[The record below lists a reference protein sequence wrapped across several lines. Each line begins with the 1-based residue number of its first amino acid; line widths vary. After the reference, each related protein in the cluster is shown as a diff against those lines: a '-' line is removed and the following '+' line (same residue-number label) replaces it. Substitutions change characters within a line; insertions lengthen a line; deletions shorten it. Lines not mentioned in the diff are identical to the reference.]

1 MRPMLERLFGVR
13 AAGSTLGRE
22 VVGGVTT
29 FLTMAY
35 ILAVNPVFLT
45 AAGMPLA
52 GAIAATAVAAAVATL
67 AMALLANYPIALAPG
82 MGMNAF
88 FAYSI
93 CLGGKVPWPT
103 ALGLVFWSGLAFLA
117 LTVTGV
123 RRLLVRAVPPVIQL
137 AGAVGIGLFIAFI
150 GLQHGGLLRADP
162 NTLVALGDLHSTTA
176 LLTLGGL
183 AVTLALLAAGV
194 RTAIFWGLLAT
205 LGAAL
210 ATGAVHA
217 PARLLAMPALALPG
231 AAIDLGG
238 ALRLQ
243 YLPLGLV
250 ILFFAL
256 FDTLGTL
263 MGLARMA
270 GLTGL
275 AGSVVPA
282 APPVRP
288 ESPAGPAGQQEPP
301 AATARQGELPRL
313 ERALAA
319 DALGMVSGALCGTS
333 PVTSYIES
341 GAGIGVGART
351 GLASVVTAALLL
363 ASLAFMPLIAMV
375 GQTSAG
381 GGNPVTAPALILVG
395 TLMVRAVREID
406 WSDLTEAAPAFFTAI
421 LMPLTFN
428 ISHGLAAGIVVYV
441 LVKLAARRGREVHW
455 LMYVLAVLLVLRYT
469 LLPA

>member
-1 MRPMLERLFGVR
+1 MLERLFKVR
-13 AAGSTLGRE
+13 ASGSTPGRE
-22 VVGGVTT
+22 VLGGVTT

-52 GAIAATAVAAAVATL
+52 GAIAATAVAAALGTL
-67 AMALLANYPIALAPG
+67 LMALLANYPIALAPG

-93 CLGGKVPWPT
+93 CIGAKVPWPT

-117 LTVTGV
+117 LTVSGA
-123 RRLLVRAVPPVIQL
+123 RRVLVRAVPRVIQL

-150 GLQHGGLLRADP
+150 GLQHGGLLRADR
-162 NTLVALGDLHSTTA
+162 NTLVALGDLHSTPA
-176 LLTLGGL
+176 LLTLCGL
-183 AVTLALLAAGV
+183 AVSLGLLAAGV
-194 RTAIFWGLLAT
+194 RTAIFWGLAAT
-205 LGAAL
+205 LAAAL
-210 ATGAVHA
+210 AAGVVQA
-217 PARLLAMPALALPG
+217 PARLLAVPALALPG
-231 AAIDLGG
+231 SAIDLAG
-238 ALRLQ
+238 ALRLE

-263 MGLARMA
+263 MGLAHQA
-270 GLTGL
+270 GLL
-275 AGSVVPA
+275 
-282 APPVRP
+282 RD
-288 ESPAGPAGQQEPP
+288 
-301 AATARQGELPRL
+301 GELPRI

-319 DALGMVSGALCGTS
+319 DALGMVGGALCGTS

-351 GLASVVTAALLL
+351 GLASLVTAGLLL
-363 ASLAFMPLIAMV
+363 ASLAFAPLV
-375 GQTSAG
+375 GLMGQAVAG

-395 TLMVRAVREID
+395 TIMVRAVREID
-406 WSDLTEAAPAFFTAI
+406 WSDATEAAPAFFTAI

-428 ISHGLAAGIVVYV
+428 ISHGLAAGIVVYA

-455 LMYVLAVLLVLRYT
+455 LMYVLAVLFVLRYA
-469 LLPA
+469 LLPS

>member
-1 MRPMLERLFGVR
+1 MLERLFKVR
-13 AAGSTLGRE
+13 AAGSTPGRE
-22 VVGGVTT
+22 VLGGVTT

-35 ILAVNPVFLT
+35 ILAVNPVFLV
-45 AAGMPLA
+45 AAGMPLG
-52 GAIAATAVAAAVATL
+52 GAIAATAVAAALATL
-67 AMALLANYPIALAPG
+67 LMALLANYPIALAPG

-88 FAYSI
+88 FAYGI
-93 CLGGKVPWPT
+93 CIGAKVPWPT

-117 LTVTGV
+117 LTLTGM
-123 RRLLVRAVPPVIQL
+123 RRVLVRAVPPVIQL
-137 AGAVGIGLFIAFI
+137 AGAAGIGFFIAFI

-162 NTLVALGDLHSTTA
+162 NTLVGLGDLRSTPA

-183 AVTLALLAAGV
+183 AVSLALLAAGV

-210 ATGAVHA
+210 ASGAVQA
-217 PARLLAMPALALPG
+217 PARLLAVPDLALPG
-231 AAIDLGG
+231 FAIDLAG
-238 ALRLQ
+238 ALRLE
-243 YLPLGLV
+243 YLPLVLV

-263 MGLARMA
+263 MGLAHQA
-270 GLTGL
+270 GLL
-275 AGSVVPA
+275 
-282 APPVRP
+282 RD
-288 ESPAGPAGQQEPP
+288 
-301 AATARQGELPRL
+301 GELPRI

-319 DALGMVSGALCGTS
+319 DALGMVGGALCGTS

-351 GLASVVTAALLL
+351 GLASLTTAGLLL
-363 ASLAFMPLIAMV
+363 ASLPFAPLVGLV
-375 GQTSAG
+375 GQATAG
-381 GGNPVTAPALILVG
+381 GANPVTAPALIVVG
-395 TLMVRAVREID
+395 TIMVRAVREID

-441 LVKLAARRGREVHW
+441 LVKVAARRGREVHW
-455 LMYVLAVLLVLRYT
+455 LMAVLAVLIVLRYA
-469 LLPA
+469 LLPG

>member
-1 MRPMLERLFGVR
+1 VIERLFKVR
-13 AAGSTLGRE
+13 EAGSTPGRE
-22 VVGGVTT
+22 VLGGVTT

-45 AAGMPLA
+45 AAGMPLD
-52 GAIAATAVAAAVATL
+52 GAIAATAVAAALATL

-93 CLGGKVPWPT
+93 CIGAKVPWPT
-103 ALGLVFWSGLAFLA
+103 ALGLVFWSGVVFLA
-117 LTVTGV
+117 MTLTGA
-123 RRLLVRAVPPVIQL
+123 RRVLVRAVPTVIQL

-150 GLQHGGLLRADP
+150 GLQHGGLVKADA
-162 NTLVALGDLHSTTA
+162 NTLVRLGDLRSTAA

-183 AVTLALLAAGV
+183 AVTLGLLAAGV

-210 ATGAVHA
+210 ASGAVHA
-217 PARLLAMPALALPG
+217 PARLLAAPSLDLPG
-231 AAIDLGG
+231 RAIDLAG
-238 ALRLQ
+238 ALRLE

-250 ILFFAL
+250 LLFFAL

-263 MGLARMA
+263 MGLAHQA
-270 GLTGL
+270 GLLRG
-275 AGSVVPA
+275 
-282 APPVRP
+282 
-288 ESPAGPAGQQEPP
+288 
-301 AATARQGELPRL
+301 GELPRI

-341 GAGIGVGART
+341 GAGVGVGART
-351 GLASVVTAALLL
+351 GLASLVTAGLLL
-363 ASLAFMPLIAMV
+363 ASLLFAPLVGLV
-375 GQTSAG
+375 GQAAAG
-381 GGNPVTAPALILVG
+381 GGNPVTAPALIVVG
-395 TLMVRAVREID
+395 TIMVKAVREID

-428 ISHGLAAGIVVYV
+428 ISHGLAAGIVVYAV
-441 LVKLAARRGREVHW
+441 VKLAARRGREVHW
-455 LMYVLAVLLVLRYT
+455 LMYVLAVLFVLRYA

>member
-1 MRPMLERLFGVR
+1 MIERLFKVR
-13 AAGSTLGRE
+13 EAGSTPGRE
-22 VVGGVTT
+22 VLGGVTT

-52 GAIAATAVAAAVATL
+52 GAIAATAVAAALATL
-67 AMALLANYPIALAPG
+67 AMALFANYPIALAPG

-88 FAYSI
+88 FAYGI
-93 CLGGKVPWPT
+93 CVGAKVPWPT

-117 LTVTGV
+117 LTVTGA
-123 RRLLVRAVPPVIQL
+123 RRVLVRAVPPVIQL

-150 GLQHGGLLRADP
+150 GLQHGGLVRADR
-162 NTLVALGDLHSTTA
+162 NTLVTLGDLGSTTA

-194 RTAIFWGLLAT
+194 RTAIFWGLVAT

-217 PARLLAMPALALPG
+217 PARLLAVPDLALPG
-231 AAIDLGG
+231 RSIDLLG
-238 ALRLQ
+238 ALRLE
-243 YLPLGLV
+243 YLPLALV

-263 MGLARMA
+263 MGLAHQA
-270 GLTGL
+270 GLL
-275 AGSVVPA
+275 
-282 APPVRP
+282 RD
-288 ESPAGPAGQQEPP
+288 
-301 AATARQGELPRL
+301 GELPRI
-313 ERALAA
+313 ERALGA
-319 DALGMVSGALCGTS
+319 DAFGMVSGALCGTS

-351 GLASVVTAALLL
+351 GLASLVTAGLLL
-363 ASLAFMPLIAMV
+363 ASLLFMPLIALV
-375 GQTSAG
+375 GQAAG

-395 TLMVRAVREID
+395 TIMVRAVREID
-406 WSDLTEAAPAFFTAI
+406 WSDVTEAAPAFFTAI

-428 ISHGLAAGIVVYV
+428 ISHGLAAGIVVYA

-455 LMYVLAVLLVLRYT
+455 LMYVLAALFVLRYA